1 MTSPGVAASGAGAMA
16 AAKTG
21 APRLEVVSGNEAIA
35 RGAREAG
42 VRFAAAYPGT
52 LSTEIREALAE
63 FQGQSAGRAG
73 QP

>member
-1 MTSPGVAASGAGAMA
+1 MTSPGVATS
-16 AAKTG
+16 G
-21 APRLEVVSGNEAIA
+21 APRLEIMSGNEAIA

-42 VRFAAAYPGT
+42 VRFAPAYPGT
-52 LSTEIREALAE
+52 LSTEIMEALAK